1 MIGLCSTCIYRI
13 SYLGQYV
20 LIYYVNTQGIDKHVI
35 NIHYYIN
42 DYYYAVLHC
51 FQIGMMK
58 VVFNIIKSLFSLIF
72 SIFRPL
78 KRLWC
83 RRLKTSEMDPGVP
96 TVVGAQSMA
105 IDMPQSFDNAEEVIF
120 VLLLFFGGVGGEGWL
135 HLNMFIPILCS

>member
-1 MIGLCSTCIYRI
+1 M
-13 SYLGQYV
+13 
-20 LIYYVNTQGIDKHVI
+20 YYVNTQGIDKHVI
-35 NIHYYIN
+35 NIHYYYIN

-58 VVFNIIKSLFSLIF
+58 VVFNIIKSLFGLIF

-105 IDMPQSFDNAEEVIF
+105 IDLSLIHISEPTRRA
-120 VLLLFFGGVGGEGWL
+120 
-135 HLNMFIPILCS
+135 

>member
-1 MIGLCSTCIYRI
+1 M
-13 SYLGQYV
+13 
-20 LIYYVNTQGIDKHVI
+20 YYVNTQGIDKHVI
-35 NIHYYIN
+35 NVHYYYYYIN
-42 DYYYAVLHC
+42 YYYYAVLHC

-105 IDMPQSFDNAEEVIF
+105 IDMPQSLDNAEEVIF
-120 VLLLFFGGVGGEGWL
+120 VLLLLFFWGVGGGGGY
-135 HLNMFIPILCS
+135 I